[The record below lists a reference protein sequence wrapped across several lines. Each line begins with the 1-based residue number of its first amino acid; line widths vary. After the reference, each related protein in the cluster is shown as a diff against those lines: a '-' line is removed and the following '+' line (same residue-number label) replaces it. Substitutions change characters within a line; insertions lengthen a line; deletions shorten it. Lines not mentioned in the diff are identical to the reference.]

1 MFFQMLIQKA
11 GPVKGALGA
20 SQKCE
25 RFSRDLYGK
34 FDFRRI
40 QPMAHLLCCNMKC
53 QPLRSSANK
62 S

>member
-11 GPVKGALGA
+11 GAVKGALVAREKDGH
-20 SQKCE
+20 
-25 RFSRDLYGK
+25 FSRDQNGK